1 MENQITIVKLS
12 RKPMLRPFGSS
23 FTPITREIF
32 SPIRKMR
39 IENTSLTMSNI
50 VRIFRR
56 FTTDRRIDAST
67 CFFTEPVRT

>member
-1 MENQITIVKLS
+1 MENQITI
-12 RKPMLRPFGSS
+12 REA
-23 FTPITREIF
+23 ITETDVAAFWEQLHTYHKRDIF
-32 SPIRKMR
+32 PNPEDD